1 MREPVFRGAA
11 TALVTPFC
19 GGEIDF
25 PALDRLLAMQLEA
38 KIAALVVTGTTGEAS
53 TLSIEEKEALWRHCV
68 AFVDDQAVVIAG
80 IGTNCTETSAQL
92 AALARRCGVDALL
105 AVTPYYNKCTQGG
118 LVAHYTA
125 IAEAGDLPL
134 IVYNVPSRTGVDLR
148 AETCLALSRHPNIV
162 GVKEASGSLSR
173 AAEILHLCGAE
184 FSLWSGNDDLV
195 TATMALGGQ
204 GVISVLSN
212 VCPKAVVEM
221 TQSAL
226 DGDFQTSA
234 ALQLRYLP
242 LIQALFSEVNPIP
255 VKAALQQCGICGS
268 ELRLPLTPISPA
280 NAARLQDALRDTK
293 SSL

>member
-25 PALDRLLAMQLEA
+25 SALDRLLACQLDA
-38 KIAALVVTGTTGEAS
+38 HIPALVVTGTTGEAS
-53 TLSIEEKEALWRHCV
+53 TLSTEEKEALWRHCV
-68 AFVDDQAVVIAG
+68 GFVGGQAVVIAG
-80 IGTNCTETSAQL
+80 VGTNCTQTSAEL
-92 AALARRCGVDALL
+92 ADLARRCGVDALL
-105 AVTPYYNKCTQGG
+105 AVTPYYNKCTQEG
-118 LVAHYTA
+118 LIAHYTA

-134 IVYNVPSRTGVDLR
+134 IAYNVPSRTGVDLR

-162 GVKEASGSLSR
+162 GVKEASGSMSR
-173 AAEILHLCGAE
+173 AAEILHLCGTD
-184 FSLWSGNDDLV
+184 FSLWSGNDDV
-195 TATMALGGQ
+195 ITATMALGGQ

-212 VCPKAVVEM
+212 VCPKAVVQM

-242 LIQALFSEVNPIP
+242 LIRALFSEVNPIP
-255 VKAALQQCGICGS
+255 VKAALHECGICGD
-268 ELRLPLTPISPA
+268 EVRLPLTRISPQ
-280 NAARLQDALRDTK
+280 NAAKLKDIK
-293 SSL
+293 SSLF